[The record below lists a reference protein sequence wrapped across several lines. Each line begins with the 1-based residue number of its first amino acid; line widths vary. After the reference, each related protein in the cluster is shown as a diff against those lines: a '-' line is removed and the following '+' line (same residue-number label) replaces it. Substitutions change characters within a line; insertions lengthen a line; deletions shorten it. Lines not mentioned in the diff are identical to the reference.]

1 MNAKSGIWA
10 TWAAI
15 AIVATMAGVLLP
27 RLMQDDPVAE
37 PPTVKIEEKGKLTY
51 QPPAYPNVSSPKAM
65 LLRLGVGT
73 ILVSGLAVGSLFA
86 VRRWMTTANG
96 DPTLRRAMRLGETL
110 PLGNRCV
117 LHLVHLGKAQV
128 LVGVDAGGI
137 KSILPM
143 PDGFGE
149 LLAEA
154 EIEAA
159 A

>member
-1 MNAKSGIWA
+1 MNAKSGIRL

-15 AIVATMAGVLLP
+15 AVVATMAGVLLP
-27 RLMQDDPVAE
+27 RLMQDEPVAE
-37 PPTVKIEEKGKLTY
+37 PPPAKAEKGKLAY
-51 QPPAYPNVSSPKAM
+51 QPPAYPNVSSPQSM
-65 LLRLGVGT
+65 LIRLGVGT

-86 VRRWMTTANG
+86 VRRWMTAAHG
-96 DPTLRRAMRLGETL
+96 DPTTRRAMRLGETL